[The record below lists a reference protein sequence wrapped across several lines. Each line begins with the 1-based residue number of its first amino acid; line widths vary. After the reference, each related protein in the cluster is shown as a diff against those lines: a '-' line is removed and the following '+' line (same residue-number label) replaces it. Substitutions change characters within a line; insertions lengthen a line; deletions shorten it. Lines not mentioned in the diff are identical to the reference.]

1 MHLVCDSMHLAAL
14 TLFCKSSYTHFHVLF
29 QHKYVVGFVFFWRA
43 ARDSPISQ
51 RLRCVWAHYPTAV
64 YESLSTNKQ
73 TRGWSV
79 SEERT
84 TSE

>member
-1 MHLVCDSMHLAAL
+1 MRLVCDSMHLAAL
-14 TLFCKSSYTHFHVLF
+14 TLFCKSSYTHFHILF
-29 QHKYVVGFVFFWRA
+29 QHKYVVLFFWRA

-51 RLRCVWAHYPTAV
+51 RLRCLAHYPTAV

-79 SEERT
+79 SEGRT
-84 TSE
+84 T

>member
-29 QHKYVVGFVFFWRA
+29 QHKYVVFFFFVLFF
-43 ARDSPISQ
+43 SQ

-84 TSE
+84 TEE